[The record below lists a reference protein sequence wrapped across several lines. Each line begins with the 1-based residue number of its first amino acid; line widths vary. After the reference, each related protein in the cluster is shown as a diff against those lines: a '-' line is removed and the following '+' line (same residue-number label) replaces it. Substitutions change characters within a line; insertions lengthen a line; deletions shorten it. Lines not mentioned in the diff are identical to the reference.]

1 MDGSGEQNLYPGKKR
16 AYPLEFK
23 LMIVEEAKINSSTS
37 EIARKHGIA
46 RSCIREWKRDEL
58 KIRAA
63 LENGQI
69 RYRLEGGGKKAKCKS
84 VSELYRQPL

>member
-1 MDGSGEQNLYPGKKR
+1 MDGSAEQNVNPRKNHR

-23 LMIVEEAKINSSTS
+23 LMIVEEAKTNSSTS

-69 RYRLEGGGKKAKCKS
+69 RYRLEGGGKKDRSKY
-84 VSELYRQPL
+84 L